1 MDWDGVC
8 LACKGHP
15 SCFSGRIFL
24 FYLRSKIAFY
34 LGGIEVLRNVFKSK
48 IHRAV
53 VTEACLNYVGSITID
68 EELLEA
74 ADILVNE
81 KVQVVNINNGE
92 RFETY
97 AIPGP
102 RGSGVICLNGAAARL
117 AQVGDKVIIMTYVMV
132 SDEEVKAWQPTVI
145 VVDEKN
151 KISRTMSEEVHGTE

>member
-1 MDWDGVC
+1 M
-8 LACKGHP
+8 
-15 SCFSGRIFL
+15 
-24 FYLRSKIAFY
+24 
-34 LGGIEVLRNVFKSK
+34 LRNVFKSK

-68 EELLEA
+68 EELLAA

-102 RGSGVICLNGAAARL
+102 KGSGVICLNGAAARL
-117 AQVGDKVIIMTYVMV
+117 AQVGDKVIIMTYVLV
-132 SDEEVKAWQPTVI
+132 SDEEAKVWQPTVI
-145 VVDEKN
+145 VVDQEN
-151 KISRTMSEEVHGTE
+151 KISRKLKEEVHGTE